1 MKHTFKLSLLC
12 SAILLAGC
20 GDNTSSS
27 GTTDKVTFESEVQA
41 LLDRGTSIS
50 FTIQGA
56 NADVPALLT
65 YLWIRQMVRL
75 ACQLTVMMPL
85 LIHAHQ

>member
-56 NADVPALLT
+56 
-65 YLWIRQMVRL
+65 
-75 ACQLTVMMPL
+75 
-85 LIHAHQ
+85 